1 MRLTGQPLMSGA
13 SSSLTAT
20 VKILVAVLPEESVA
34 VAVTVVVPLLKT
46 LPLAGT
52 VVTVT
57 LASQL
62 SLAVGAKLTVVEQLP
77 LASRLVTAM
86 TLGAGMMGASSSLIV
101 MVKVGGAVL
110 PEESVAVAVM
120 GVVPLLKTLPLA
132 GTVVTVTLAS
142 QLSVAVGAKLTVVE
156 QLPRPSALVT

>member
-62 SLAVGAKLTVVEQLP
+62 S
-77 LASRLVTAM
+77 
-86 TLGAGMMGASSSLIV
+86 
-101 MVKVGGAVL
+101 
-110 PEESVAVAVM
+110 
-120 GVVPLLKTLPLA
+120 
-132 GTVVTVTLAS
+132 
-142 QLSVAVGAKLTVVE
+142 VAVGAKLTVVE
-156 QLPRPSALVT
+156 QLPMPSALVTAMTLGAVGRGPSSSPTPARKG